1 MQLVE
6 RLEKDLVTAM
16 KAHEATRVS
25 ILRTLRAAIKNAA
38 IAARTSAKAE
48 LEDADVEGVI
58 RTEVKRLRDS
68 LTDFTKA
75 ARQDLIDAA
84 NTELATLQEYLPKEL
99 SPEEMI
105 TTVRATIADMK
116 ARGVIEF
123 GKIMGAVVK
132 AIGGRADG
140 RAVAEAVKKELA

>member
-1 MQLVE
+1 MLVDQIE
-6 RLEKDLVTAM
+6 QDLISAM

-48 LEDADVEGVI
+48 LDDADVEGVI
-58 RTEVKRLRDS
+58 RGEVKRLRDS
-68 LTDFTKA
+68 LTDFVKA

-84 NTELATLQEYLPKEL
+84 NNELRVLQEYLPQEL
-99 SPEEMI
+99 SPEEVTKIIKSTM
-105 TTVRATIADMK
+105 ADLK
-116 ARGVIEF
+116 SQGVVEF

-140 RAVAEAVKKELA
+140 KVVAEAVKKELV